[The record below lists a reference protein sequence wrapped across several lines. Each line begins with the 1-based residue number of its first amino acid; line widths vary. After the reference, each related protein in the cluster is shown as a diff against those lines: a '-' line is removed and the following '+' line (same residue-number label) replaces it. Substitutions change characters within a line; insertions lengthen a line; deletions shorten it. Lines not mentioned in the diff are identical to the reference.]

1 MAEFVDLFNSAVD
14 SGMLEIAFIMAGLP
28 AGAVA
33 VRAYKKRKKALDAE
47 TTSSSQD

>member
-14 SGMLEIAFIMAGLP
+14 SGLLEIVCVMAGLP

-33 VRAYKKRKKALDAE
+33 VRMYKKRKKVLDAE
-47 TTSSSQD
+47 TTSTS

>member
-14 SGMLEIAFIMAGLP
+14 SGMLEIAFIMAGIP

-33 VRAYKKRKKALDAE
+33 VRAYKKRKKALDGE
-47 TTSSSQD
+47 TTSSS